1 MKLERSALD
10 WRSADR
16 NPTLQIGQ
24 TGQPRSRLAVYGMQ
38 GSRPVSTLPC
48 PAGRS
53 VPGRGGPERRRR
65 PRPDGTGRAAA
76 PHSRLA
82 HETVVTEDGRT
93 CLTWGGGGGRNC
105 MVRKRSC
112 RIGRLS
118 LLTLDH
124 SPGVA
129 STAGAT
135 GTP

>member
-65 PRPDGTGRAAA
+65 PRPYGTGRAAA

-82 HETVVTEDGRT
+82 HETVVTEDGPYP
-93 CLTWGGGGGRNC
+93 
-105 MVRKRSC
+105 
-112 RIGRLS
+112 
-118 LLTLDH
+118 LDEL
-124 SPGVA
+124 GAIA
-129 STAGAT
+129 STCEVVVLVGRAT
-135 GTP
+135 RVP